1 MVFKTMRLTQGLHID
16 KAEKG
21 PELMISGTLQ
31 STAERNV
38 LAVFLSLWTRKKNQP
53 ERKNDFGS

>member
-1 MVFKTMRLTQGLHID
+1 MRLTQGLHID

-31 STAERNV
+31 SAAERNV
-38 LAVFLSLWTRKKNQP
+38 LAVSLVTVDQKKNQP
-53 ERKNDFGS
+53 ERKNYFGS